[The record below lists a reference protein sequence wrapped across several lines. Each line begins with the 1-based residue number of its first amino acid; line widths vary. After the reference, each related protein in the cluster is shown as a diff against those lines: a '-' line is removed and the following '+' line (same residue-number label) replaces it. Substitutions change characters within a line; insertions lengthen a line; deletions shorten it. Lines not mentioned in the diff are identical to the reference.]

1 MLVKEIMLQKDIL
14 QLLQTMVSEGCSFTY
29 DAENDCIAVSSKSEK
44 FLQGVHKFVS
54 TSNAEAE
61 EQDEMNTEK
70 WIEWNGGKCPVQP
83 SKSVEVKFRNGE
95 ICSDKTSSWRWSHI
109 DSAYDIV
116 AYRLIK

>member
-83 SKSVEVKFRNGE
+83 SKSVEVKFRGGAHE
-95 ICSDKTSSWRWSHI
+95 QQ
-109 DSAYDIV
+109 SAYAWDWWHYGCPYDIV